1 MSEKYKDTID
11 WDLYWTKE
19 TESKDMIKGARNMAN
34 RISIFIDEH
43 EIGNIADFGCGPG
56 TTLFILAKKYPD
68 LNFTGFDSSVS
79 VIKQNQLK
87 VRKMGLRNIRFEC
100 EILPDIETKEMFDLI
115 YCIATL
121 YYVRDIKRAVLNLY
135 KRVSERGFLIFN
147 YPNRFS
153 MFWYRNWIK
162 SNENEK
168 KKRFSLV
175 LSGENLLTLR
185 EIKRVIGKRTNNFW
199 NAVGESINKAN
210 MCIYVQKD

>member
-11 WDLYWTKE
+11 WDLHWIKE
-19 TESKDMIKGARNMAN
+19 TESKDMIIGARNMAK

-56 TTLFILAKKYPD
+56 TTLFILAKKYPG

-79 VIKQNQLK
+79 VIKQNRLK

-100 EILPDIETKEMFDLI
+100 EMLPDIETKEMFDLI

-121 YYVRDIKRAVLNLY
+121 YYVREIERAIRNLY
-135 KRVSERGFLIFN
+135 ERVNERGYFIFS

-153 MFWYRNWIK
+153 MFWYRNWVR
-162 SNENEK
+162 SNDNEK
-168 KKRFSLV
+168 RKRFSLV
-175 LSGENLLTLR
+175 LNGKNLLTL
-185 EIKRVIGKRTNNFW
+185 EDIEKALGKRPNNFW
-199 NAVGESINKAN
+199 KAIGEKIGREN
-210 MCIYVQKD
+210 MCVYMQKK